1 MTLAQLQ
8 REGPRLIAMHSNLI
22 QPGAALWK
30 KAQAERRFKK
40 RHFFALE
47 SEKLWVAGLCV
58 WWACGNNQMQCFVF
72 GKSRRKPIVAKRHIA
87 MCVAYELSGLST
99 IALGKL
105 FNRGHDMIL
114 HAQRR
119 VNTSKDLRDQ
129 ADRVSR
135 AVKKEL
141 RKK

>member
-1 MTLAQLQ
+1 MTPYA
-8 REGPRLIAMHSNLI
+8 ERLIAMHSGLI
-22 QPGAALWK
+22 QPGAAMWK
-30 KAQAERRFKK
+30 KVQAERRFKK

-47 SEKLWVAGLCV
+47 SEKQHVADLCLNTTCGLGGA
-58 WWACGNNQMQCFVF
+58 WSTWKRLIL
-72 GKSRRKPIVAKRHIA
+72 GKSRRKPIVNTRHIA

-114 HAQRR
+114 HAQKR
-119 VNTSKDLRDQ
+119 VNTSRDLREQ

-141 RKK
+141 RKR